1 MLTKVRV
8 EERTIRIAMAA
19 GTERSV
25 TFPSPIAQVVSF
37 AMAVAVRLETDP
49 YVLRDR
55 NVFGVTD
62 STASV
67 WRVDAGAAGTVCTG
81 LRAVGERLVAML
93 DDGREVA
100 VDPMT
105 GKLL

>member
-8 EERTIRIAMAA
+8 EGRTIRIAMAS
-19 GTERSV
+19 GTERTV
-25 TFPSPIAQVVSF
+25 TFPSPIAQLVGF
-37 AMAVAVRLETDP
+37 AQAVAVRLEPDP
-49 YVLRDR
+49 YILKDR

-62 STASV
+62 NTASV
-67 WRVDAGAAGTVCTG
+67 WRVDSVIAGAVCTS
-81 LRAVGERLVAML
+81 LAAAGERLVAAL

-105 GKLL
+105 GRLL